1 MFWKMLSNTSFE
13 RWYQV
18 CNGIPLMNSLH
29 SAFRGGGG
37 TWVWQLLL
45 YFKTKVVKPFCSKL
59 EWILEKNVFT
69 PEYLQTDF
77 KTKRWWELK
86 LNEVPVLP
94 TLKAERLVS
103 VETFRKCLFL
113 SEPSKWISLSCYMD
127 LSKLLNWFVK
137 VVTLICQSCSLYFLP
152 FAKQNKAEVWQR
164 CQRLLKLLL
173 WTKGVE
179 WVKVLNAFGP
189 LWPNMHIWVLQI
201 WSSVVSLKRSCKM

>member
-1 MFWKMLSNTSFE
+1 MLTNAFSGRCYQIHVLKDVSKCMFWKMLSNTSFE

-18 CNGIPLMNSLH
+18 CNGIPLRNSLH

-127 LSKLLNWFVK
+127 FKNCCMDLSKLSHGFIK
-137 VVTLICQSCSLYFLP
+137 VVVYISCPLSCCCQ
-152 FAKQNKAEVWQR
+152 AEVWP
-164 CQRLLKLLL
+164 KF
-173 WTKGVE
+173 KAFE
-179 WVKVLNAFGP
+179 ASALN
-189 LWPNMHIWVLQI
+189 
-201 WSSVVSLKRSCKM
+201 